1 MTPAQP
7 LLHEF
12 YYHDGAGGL
21 GEADLIECTPEQWE
35 HMPES
40 SDRSWCVVRPAG
52 EGRILALRLPA
63 ALRWQGAAPTPG
75 ALTCAGQEV
84 GAKR

>member
-1 MTPAQP
+1 MDCAQP

-21 GEADLIECTPEQWE
+21 HEANLIECTPEQWAA
-35 HMPES
+35 MPES
-40 SDRSWCVVRPAG
+40 SDESWGVVRPRG
-52 EGRILALRLPA
+52 GRRILALRLPA
-63 ALRWQGAAPTPG
+63 ALRRQGAAAPAG